1 VDGENPITEEAG
13 EGCNTNKAKEM
24 NNTKKKK
31 TLTLILRSKH

>member
-24 NNTKKKK
+24 NNTYIKKK
-31 TLTLILRSKH
+31 T

>member
-24 NNTKKKK
+24 NNT
-31 TLTLILRSKH
+31 